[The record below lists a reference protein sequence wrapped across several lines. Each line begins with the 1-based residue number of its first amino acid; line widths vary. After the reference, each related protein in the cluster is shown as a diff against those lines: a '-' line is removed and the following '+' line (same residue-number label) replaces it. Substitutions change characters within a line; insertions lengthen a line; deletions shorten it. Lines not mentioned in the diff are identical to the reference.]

1 MKPSRA
7 FDFLYVQ
14 KENFPKNDCLT
25 YKVNGEWK
33 KFSTDDVIEI
43 VNNLSVGLLI
53 SGVKKDD
60 KVAIISSNRPEW
72 NFIDLACQQI
82 GVIVVPIYPTI
93 TVSDYSYIFDHSDA
107 KYIFVGDND
116 LFNKSTEAAQSV
128 DKVEKIFTFDK
139 IDGAPHWLEIENL
152 GKGKERGEVEESMVN
167 VKPEDL
173 LTIIYTSGTTG
184 RPKGV
189 MLSHQNVVSN
199 AIAVSSIC
207 PIEKGKSKALS
218 FLPLCHIFERTGFYY
233 FLQYGVSVYYAESME
248 TIGVNLQEVKPDVFN
263 TVPRLL
269 EKIYDKIIAKGLDAG
284 GAKKGVF
291 FWALNLGLR
300 YEPRK
305 EQGFI
310 YNSQLDLANK
320 LVFSKWRDAL
330 GGNVKA
336 INIGAAAL
344 QPRLARVFWSAG
356 IKLCEGYGL
365 TETSPVIAVNRA
377 NNENMMVGTVG
388 PLLDGVEVKIAEDGE
403 ILAKGPNVMM
413 GYYKAPEKT
422 AEVIKEGWFH
432 TGDIGEFVEG
442 KFLKITDRKKEMFKT
457 SGGKYVAPQLVE
469 NKIKESYFIEQA
481 AVIGNNRKFPSALIV
496 PNFDGLKEWCNLHNI
511 EYTSDSEIIK
521 NTKVIEKMDQEIQK
535 ANKQFAQWEKV
546 KKFAL
551 IDHVWSIDSGEVTP
565 TLKLKRKVINERYDN
580 VIEGLYS

>member
-1 MKPSRA
+1 MKPTRT

-14 KENFPKNDCLT
+14 KENFPKNDSLA
-25 YKVNGEWK
+25 YKVNGQWK

-53 SGVKKDD
+53 FGVKKGD

-107 KYIFVGDND
+107 KYIFVGDSD
-116 LFNKSTEAAQSV
+116 LYSKSTEAAKSV
-128 DKVEKIFTFDK
+128 EKVEKIFTFDK
-139 IDGAPHWLEIENL
+139 VDNAPHWTEIELL
-152 GKGKERGEVEESMVN
+152 GKGKSRDKVVN
-167 VKPEDL
+167 AMAEVKPEDL

-248 TIGVNLQEVKPDVFN
+248 TIGANLQEVKPDVFN

-284 GAKKGVF
+284 GAKKGIF

-310 YNSQLDLANK
+310 YNSQLELANK

-422 AEVIKEGWFH
+422 EEVIKDGWFH

-565 TLKLKRKVINERYDN
+565 TLKLKRKVINERYDH